1 MGRVIQGI
9 ANENRM
15 NDGLL
20 AASGRIVGKLF
31 GGQTWYESKT
41 VGSSSNQ
48 KGRLSHS
55 GTYAI

>member
-48 KGRLSHS
+48 KG
-55 GTYAI
+55 